1 MATNLK
7 KYSVQEALNTALND
21 DGNALKVDLDNAT
34 ISAGNIAVDLDH
46 ANDDVL
52 VYGYDGSSSNRKV
65 KVNTD
70 GELEVITTPG
80 TATAVVKTA
89 DGQIKASGGTV
100 WYLQIDMAGVTI
112 GDKIEIKNSTDSS
125 GTALLT
131 FTATAANQS
140 FTFTPSMG
148 IAFGTG
154 IYSDETKTGGTI
166 TVTAVYS

>member
-52 VYGYDGSSSNRKV
+52 VYGYDGSSNQKIS
-65 KVNTD
+65 VNSD
-70 GELEVITTPG
+70 GEVITTPG
-80 TATAVVKTA
+80 TASAQVVTSSN
-89 DGQIKASGGTV
+89 QIKGSAGTV
-100 WYLQIDMAGVTI
+100 WSLQIDMNGVTAT
-112 GDKIEIKNSTDSS
+112 DKIEIKNSTDDS
-125 GTALLT
+125 GATLLT
-131 FTATAANQS
+131 FTATATAQS

-148 IAFGTG
+148 IAFSAG
-154 IYSDETKTGGTI
+154 IYSKETKSGGTI

>member
-7 KYSVQEALNTALND
+7 RYSVQEALNTALND
-21 DGNALKVDLDNAT
+21 DGNALKVDLDNANIT
-34 ISAGNIAVDLDH
+34 AGNIAVDLDH

-52 VYGYDGSSSNRKV
+52 VYGYDGSSNQKIS
-65 KVNTD
+65 VNSD
-70 GELEVITTPG
+70 GEVITTPG
-80 TATAVVKTA
+80 TASAVVKTD

-100 WYLQIDMAGVTI
+100 WSLQIDMAGVTI
-112 GDKIEIKNSTDSS
+112 GDKIEIKNSTDNS

-131 FTATAANQS
+131 FTSTAANQS

-148 IAFGTG
+148 IAFSTG
-154 IYSDETKTGGTI
+154 IYSDETKSGGTI